1 MKAFKA
7 PESLDTIVSSAE
19 EMDAPILFLAGAI
32 DMGEAEDWQ
41 TRLTQDLSDKNL
53 VIANPRRDDWDSS
66 WKQTIDD
73 PQFNEQVTW
82 EQDMLE
88 LAHGVVVYFSKD
100 SKAPITFLELGERL
114 GQLEITGQDLFV
126 FCPEGFYRKGNVDI
140 CCQRHNVQ
148 VYTEYEALLEAIVK
162 GMAL

>member
-1 MKAFKA
+1 MKDFKA
-7 PESLDTIVSSAE
+7 PTDIETIVSE
-19 EMDAPILFLAGAI
+19 VEKNEWPILFLAGAI

-41 TRLTQDLSDKNL
+41 TRLTKDLADRNV

-88 LAHGVVVYFSKD
+88 LAHGVVVYFSVD

-114 GQLEITGQDLFV
+114 GQLEVTGQSLFV

-140 CCQRHNVQ
+140 VCERHNVP
-148 VYTEYEALLEAIVK
+148 VYTEYTKLLRAIVE
-162 GMAL
+162 GMQL